1 MEAQVFYPSGQF
13 YEVRNFNDDEHLVA
27 TAYLGMKICQGY
39 GIIVNNK
46 TYLYPNLADFLAD
59 MNRINNI
66 GDLYD
71 YFIPALTAINAHKSY
86 CMHIDKNTMKISR
99 NTKQ

>member
-1 MEAQVFYPSGQF
+1 MEARLFCHSGLF
-13 YEVRNFNDDEHLVA
+13 FEERNFNDDEHLVA
-27 TAYLGMKICQGY
+27 TCYLGMRICQGY
-39 GIIVNNK
+39 GVIVNNK

-71 YFIPALTAINAHKSY
+71 YFLPALAAINAHKSY
-86 CMHIDKNTMKISR
+86 CMHVDESTMKISA
-99 NTKQ
+99 NNN